1 MVPNSDMTSR
11 NSLFFLMHDRLALF
25 TKMVTMLAISQ
36 IEILFQADGGFFHDL
51 LKYFL
56 PLEKIDGKMNT
67 AHIRKPNLTPYKFK
81 KNILFLRINPY
92 PLISNLLLKP
102 FLHELCGMFCLDL

>member
-1 MVPNSDMTSR
+1 MVPNSDMTTH
-11 NSLFFLMHDRLALF
+11 NSLFFLMRDRLALF
-25 TKMVTMLAISQ
+25 TKMVTMLATSQ

-67 AHIRKPNLTPYKFK
+67 AHIRKPDLIPYKFK
-81 KNILFLRINPY
+81 EIF
-92 PLISNLLLKP
+92 S
-102 FLHELCGMFCLDL
+102 FSA